1 MIKTDCFF
9 PLLSLTDKIKNR
21 IAFKK
26 KKKAITDSTNLGG
39 RESPITLD
47 YIRPQFLNLFTVS
60 ILDQTI
66 LYCNIFL
73 CGQV

>member
-1 MIKTDCFF
+1 MTKIDCFS
-9 PLLSLTDKIKNR
+9 PLLSLTDKMKNR
-21 IAFKK
+21 TALKK
-26 KKKAITDSTNLGG
+26 KKKAITDSTYLGG

-60 ILDQTI
+60 ILDQTV

-73 CGQV
+73 CGRV

>member
-9 PLLSLTDKIKNR
+9 PLLSLTDKMKNR
-21 IAFKK
+21 IAL

-39 RESPITLD
+39 RKSPITLD

-66 LYCNIFL
+66 GCDHLACDAF
-73 CGQV
+73 

>member
-9 PLLSLTDKIKNR
+9 PLLSLTGKMKNR
-21 IAFKK
+21 IALK

-39 RESPITLD
+39 RKSPITLD
-47 YIRPQFLNLFTVS
+47 YITPQCLNLFTLS

-66 LYCNIFL
+66 LNCNILL
-73 CGQV
+73 CGWV